1 VKQLSVKNSTIQFL
15 AFVSERGGDTVD
27 IAFQNGD
34 LWATQKAMSALFGV
48 QVPAISK
55 HIKNIF
61 EEGELDENTTVSK
74 MEIVVNRGFRG
85 EVNEQID
92 FYNLDM
98 IISVGYRV
106 NSVQAVD
113 FRRWA
118 TSECGIGQVVWTNSC
133 LPTTAICCKT
143 RAR

>member
-1 VKQLSVKNSTIQFL
+1 MKTLTIKNSTIQFL
-15 AFVSERGGDTVD
+15 AFVSEQGGNIID

-34 LWATQKAMSALFGV
+34 LWATEKVMSMLYGIDRSGIAR
-48 QVPAISK
+48 

-61 EEGELDENTTVSK
+61 ADGELEENVVCAFFAHTTQHGAIEGK
-74 MEIVVNRGFRG
+74 TQTQ
-85 EVNEQID
+85 EVK

-106 NSVQAVD
+106 SSTQAID

-118 TSECGIGQVVWTNSC
+118 TSVLKEFAKKGFIIDRKRMEN
-133 LPTTAICCKT
+133 II
-143 RAR
+143 